1 MFHSLRF
8 TVMALCVAVAAL
20 SAVPLSAQASAATAV
35 TSPKYQTECA
45 ACHIAYPP
53 GMLPA
58 ASWHRLTG
66 NLNKH
71 FGVDASLDAAST
83 AEIAD
88 WLQAHAGSYKRVSE
102 EPPQDRISKSKW
114 FVRQHDEVSAS
125 VWKRKAIGSPSNCSA
140 CHADAGKGH
149 FNEHDV
155 RIPK

>member
-1 MFHSLRF
+1 MFYSLRS
-8 TVMALCVAVAAL
+8 TLTALCVAVAAL
-20 SAVPLSAQASAATAV
+20 SALPLSARASTAAAV

-58 ASWHRLTG
+58 ASWQRLTG
-66 NLNKH
+66 SLNKH
-71 FGVDASLDAAST
+71 FGVDASLDATST
-83 AEIAD
+83 TEIAD

-114 FVRQHDEVSAS
+114 FVRKHDEVSAS
-125 VWKRKAIGSPSNCSA
+125 VWKRKAVGSPSNCSA
-140 CHADAGKGH
+140 CHADAGKGR

-155 RIPK
+155 RIP